1 MYENP
6 SWHGWPPQI
15 YDGKK
20 WVYVKENEMAT
31 PALPDYLKNRPG
43 PRLTDRLGDS
53 LGMGAPPSVSITG
66 GRFTLVDTAGS
77 EQPVTTA
84 ANGVPYLDA
93 VVIDSL
99 ERISKIY
106 YDHSYDPSQ
115 PGGPPTCFS
124 DNGIAPSRNASHPQS
139 STCASCEKGAWGS
152 ATSRVTGKGI
162 KACSDYQKLA
172 LMVPGLDGI
181 YLLRVPPNTLRNMRE
196 YNAKFKGSEF
206 DVSDVVTRISFEKDV
221 LGTLTFAAVSMIDQG
236 IAQHRNEALA
246 KKVTDQLV
254 GRTDQPIQGAI
265 AHSQHTEYAP
275 GWGSMSVA
283 PGPAPQQEARPLP
296 EPAPSAGSPPLP
308 TVAAPTPA
316 AITGPTGNGRRRGR
330 PRATEATPQA
340 VQAPFPTQS
349 NPVPAQPSQGAPFGI
364 GQGQAPDAGLNAALD
379 NFFGPGKG

>member
-1 MYENP
+1 
-6 SWHGWPPQI
+6 
-15 YDGKK
+15 
-20 WVYVKENEMAT
+20 MAT

-53 LGMGAPPSVSITG
+53 LGMGAPPSVSIAG
-66 GRFTLVDTAGS
+66 GRFTLVDPAGS

-106 YDHSYDPSQ
+106 YDHGYDPSQ

-172 LMVPGLDGI
+172 LMVPGLAGI

-236 IAQHRNEALA
+236 MAEHRNDALA
-246 KKVTDQLV
+246 KKMTDQLV
-254 GRTDQPIQGAI
+254 GRTDQPIRGSI
-265 AHSQHTEYAP
+265 AAP
-275 GWGSMSVA
+275 PSE
-283 PGPAPQQEARPLP
+283 EARILA
-296 EPAPSAGSPPLP
+296 PAHGPI
-308 TVAAPTPA
+308 PA
-316 AITGPTGNGRRRGR
+316 AGQPPTDPNGMGPPKRRGR
-330 PRATEATPQA
+330 PKATEAPVQG

-349 NPVPAQPSQGAPFGI
+349 NPVPAQSSGVAPFGI
-364 GQGQAPDAGLNAALD
+364 GQGQAPDAGLSTALD
-379 NFFGPGKG
+379 NFFGTGKGTG